1 MGDAPLATLTART
14 RCRYYDPDL
23 GHSTPTE
30 TATVT
35 IVRTDLPGELPRPGV
50 GSTDCADDGR
60 SITVSWREP
69 LLNHLPIPVTGYRW
83 RFLQRPGGATSGM
96 TEGTSL
102 TFAGAYGGRAPDFY
116 VAADYGPA
124 RSGETRLHIK
134 CQ

>member
-1 MGDAPLATLTART
+1 MPSCRRPPGGRRLETVTVGDAPVATLTART

-50 GSTDCADDGR
+50 GAADCAADGR

-69 LLNHLPIPVTGYRW
+69 LLNHLPIPVTGGGFPSGRAA
-83 RFLQRPGGATSGM
+83 QRPAWP
-96 TEGTSL
+96 
-102 TFAGAYGGRAPDFY
+102 RVRP
-116 VAADYGPA
+116 
-124 RSGETRLHIK
+124 
-134 CQ
+134 